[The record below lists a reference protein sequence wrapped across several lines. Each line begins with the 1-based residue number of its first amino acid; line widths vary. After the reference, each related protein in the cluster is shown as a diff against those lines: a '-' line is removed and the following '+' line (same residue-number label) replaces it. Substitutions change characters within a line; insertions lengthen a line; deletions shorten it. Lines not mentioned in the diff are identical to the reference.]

1 MFDGQE
7 TITIT
12 REEYEQ
18 QKASEYQKGYEDG
31 YKQLK
36 TIKEKYDCLLKGIDA
51 IVNIA
56 KE

>member
-36 TIKEKYDCLLKGIDA
+36 TIKEKYDSLLKGIDA

>member
-36 TIKEKYDCLLKGIDA
+36 IIKEKYDSLLKGIDA